1 MDDGTAEDDQNDE
14 DENAEIIPSV
24 PALKNE
30 NPEDKE
36 ICPVCREHFT
46 QEFKHDDGHE
56 DIDEHDAGQWH
67 LVNAIRPDGPEGEA
81 YHPQC
86 YSDKGIYLFTKQIL
100 TSCRIFSPFSF
111 CTNMIKL

>member
-100 TSCRIFSPFSF
+100 TSCRIFSPFPL
-111 CTNMIKL
+111 IQI